1 MPARDFH
8 KTIHGQC
15 LALHPRMKII
25 VRQGVQAR
33 KFHGQRLHLGGRK
46 RSLADA
52 YVHESSNGSGP
63 PFTRGTKTIA
73 HRCVCSRKLHGP
85 QSAIHPKGKKQAPVR
100 HVHGTDY
107 DKKLLHGEPCR
118 SFLSAVDEPLCF
130 AQLIRAHFARQKAA
144 DFIFIVTDLQPLFV
158 NDDRSAQ
165 NARIFLNELI

>member
-1 MPARDFH
+1 MSARDFH

-46 RSLADA
+46 RSLTDA
-52 YVHESSNGSGP
+52 YVHESCMGHNL
-63 PFTRGTKTIA
+63 PF
-73 HRCVCSRKLHGP
+73 P
-85 QSAIHPKGKKQAPVR
+85 QGGKKQAPVR
-100 HVHGTDY
+100 HVHGTDH